1 MSKNLKIKK
10 ELYLFACQT
19 IEENLMRN
27 KLVLQELKESAGSET
42 KSSAGDKHETGR
54 AMVHLEQEKMTHQL
68 ASNQNIKSV
77 LDKIDPEISNPAIS
91 LGSLV
96 ITDKLRFFLSVAMGK
111 VDVSN
116 NEYYLVSLTSP
127 LAKQFIGKQK
137 GNTVHFNNK
146 DYAIEE
152 IL

>member
-54 AMVHLEQEKMTHQL
+54 AMVHLEQEKMAHQL

-137 GNTVHFNNK
+137 GNIVHFNNK

>member
-54 AMVHLEQEKMTHQL
+54 AMVHLEQEKMAHQL